1 MVLKQRK
8 QIKNL
13 DSFDGGTDN
22 NWNGNMSPI
31 RVAAEQG
38 AQNFLMNGSW
48 DNGNWSKLQ
57 TGSALYGSGTQ
68 AAVNNGFSPMSRQ
81 AQNWNE
87 YTKPMSGADMG
98 IPKQKIQGNESKSDS
113 SISWGNVATQ
123 SVDALKSTIAGF
135 QNYKSSNELLADAGQ
150 TTGTIN
156 GINYQQQNY
165 INADAELKEQRGN
178 AVANTLDQMGKG
190 AAVGANF
197 PPFGAAIGAT
207 VGAISGVVG
216 GIFSRNK
223 LKRRLNAAERMRVRK
238 NIFNRSTA
246 MSEGMQQDYATE
258 YGDPSAG
265 LLYANRGKDIG

>member
-13 DSFDGGTDN
+13 DSFNGGVDDN
-22 NWNGNMSPI
+22 SGSLSW
-31 RVAAEQG
+31 QDK
-38 AQNFLMNGSW
+38 AQVIGYLNYYNS
-48 DNGNWSKLQ
+48 DNYLSKLDMKVGKQ
-57 TGSALYGSGTQ
+57 PNTGVFSSTNDGTITFRNQ
-68 AAVNNGFSPMSRQ
+68 SFPKVT
-81 AQNWNE
+81 E
-87 YTKPMSGADMG
+87 ADAKVG
-98 IPKQKIQGNESKSDS
+98 EPTSKLSTD
-113 SISWGNVATQ
+113 WGNVATQ

-135 QNYKSSNELLADAGQ
+135 QNYKGTNELLADAGYS
-150 TTGTIN
+150 TGTIN

-165 INADAELKEQRGN
+165 VNAEAELSEQKRN
-178 AVANTLDQMGKG
+178 AVSNTLDQMGKG

-197 PPFGAAIGAT
+197 PPFGAAIGAA

>member
-13 DSFDGGTDN
+13 DSFYGGTDN
-22 NWNGNMSPI
+22 NWNGYMST
-31 RVAAEQG
+31 AEQG
-38 AQNFLMNGSW
+38 AQNFLRTGSW
-48 DNGNWSKLQ
+48 DNSSWLNEKPYQANLQ

-68 AAVNNGFSPMSRQ
+68 AAVNRGFSPMSKQ
-81 AQNWNE
+81 AQVI
-87 YTKPMSGADMG
+87 SGMNTG
-98 IPKQKIQGNESKSDS
+98 IPKQKIQGNESESKSS
-113 SISWGNVATQ
+113 TNWGNVATQ

-165 INADAELKEQRGN
+165 VNAEAELKEQRGN

-197 PPFGAAIGAT
+197 PPFGAAIGAA